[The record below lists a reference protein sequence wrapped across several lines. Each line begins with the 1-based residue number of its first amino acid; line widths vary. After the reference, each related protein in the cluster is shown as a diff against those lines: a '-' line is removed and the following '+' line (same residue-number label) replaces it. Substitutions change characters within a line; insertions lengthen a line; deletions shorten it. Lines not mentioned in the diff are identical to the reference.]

1 MRWSEAVTLEFVKIY
16 LKHECLWNP
25 SHPGYKLR
33 YQREQAYSDISAEFK
48 SSTMKSLT
56 VPEIKMKIKNLR
68 TTYVQQV
75 HKILQKSSPD
85 SIYEPSLVWF
95 HEMDRCLKHIPSN
108 RHSNSYTTSQE
119 APDVDSAC
127 QIWVDQELQNTN
139 MDEVNPDPLIPQ
151 TDDEYDSA
159 KLDEQPSKVKIE
171 RRSSPVYYKK
181 IKKKKLKHRATP
193 RNYSTD
199 SVPQCTKEDEF
210 DIYVLLINV
219 VKMRWSENETYQFV
233 KIYLSHE
240 LLWNPEHAAYRL
252 KSKRLKAYREIIAEL
267 NETTGILLNE
277 TELKI
282 KIKNLRSTYMQEI
295 AKIKHRSGP
304 EWSYKPNMKWF
315 SEWHKHFGGLKKA
328 SDDSSTF
335 DSQQD
340 SLDDANQKIWLSST
354 DNMEEETLEPFPE
367 DDEYTL
373 ILKTEPR
380 EVPQISESRYQ
391 NKKKK
396 IKHRRPSTDCS
407 ERTFVDTIDSNIDT
421 AKEDEFDIYGKYIAS
436 QLRKMDLQKALR
448 VQLEIQ
454 SLVSEARLSGL
465 NGKH

>member
-1 MRWSEAVTLEFVKIY
+1 MPALLNSPSCGIRNNN
-16 LKHECLWNP
+16 LWITQSCIQQESIP
-25 SHPGYKLR
+25 RHVAMQSVALQPCKEWLALGR
-33 YQREQAYSDISAEFK
+33 YD
-48 SSTMKSLT
+48 
-56 VPEIKMKIKNLR
+56 KMKIDLVQRLSRNRVVFSQSEFDTPSCLILGERSHMMVYSSQQKGLDRNCNLAIYTSATIYISQWAPSVMIAYIVTER
-68 TTYVQQV
+68 PMVVYYNKKFISNVTVISRRRSRDDPVYYINFYTD
-75 HKILQKSSPD
+75 ILVPLGNNVS
-85 SIYEPSLVWF
+85 
-95 HEMDRCLKHIPSN
+95 
-108 RHSNSYTTSQE
+108 SQE

-171 RRSSPVYYKK
+171 RRSSPIYYKK

-210 DIYVLLINV
+210 DIYGKYIASQLR
-219 VKMRWSENETYQFV
+219 KMD
-233 KIYLSHE
+233 LH
-240 LLWNPEHAAYRL
+240 
-252 KSKRLKAYREIIAEL
+252 KALRIQLEIQ
-267 NETTGILLNE
+267 
-277 TELKI
+277 
-282 KIKNLRSTYMQEI
+282 NL
-295 AKIKHRSGP
+295 
-304 EWSYKPNMKWF
+304 
-315 SEWHKHFGGLKKA
+315 
-328 SDDSSTF
+328 
-335 DSQQD
+335 QQD
-340 SLDDANQKIWLSST
+340 SLDDANQKIWLSTT

-407 ERTFVDTIDSNIDT
+407 ERTFVETIDSNIDT